1 MKRWK
6 RKRDRWGQRGGE
18 KKAEGHREIKKRGG
32 EAVSERQQC
41 QQRGTVVFS
50 ACCWLACH
58 QLAWGRCNRER
69 SVIIAVN
76 LPQSTCAFR
85 LLIFT
90 KIQRSQSG
98 FQHFTPV
105 KTDKKKEEER
115 HRVSVSNFCL
125 CPGSVCF
132 LRAKKHILDD
142 NFCFCFFSPPIC
154 FYRQHWT
161 FQSDWC
167 VNHCLLSC
175 GVQQLLFAFSTGVC
189 GSHCRRAA
197 SCKLQISFH
206 THDSPIESAYT
217 CNHMLQPS
225 DRSFPLP
232 TGRDKLSP
240 STVPPCTLNI
250 LFRYTWTH
258 FT

>member
-1 MKRWK
+1 MP
-6 RKRDRWGQRGGE
+6 
-18 KKAEGHREIKKRGG
+18 AE
-32 EAVSERQQC
+32 
-41 QQRGTVVFS
+41 RGTVVFG

-58 QLAWGRCNRER
+58 QLAWGRCNREH

-105 KTDKKKEEER
+105 KTDKKWQRTAPHECIKILLVLR
-115 HRVSVSNFCL
+115 L
-125 CPGSVCF
+125 CVCF

-142 NFCFCFFSPPIC
+142 NFCLFCSHLFFTVNVGLFSLTAALTGASYRVEFSSKRSP
-154 FYRQHWT
+154 
-161 FQSDWC
+161 
-167 VNHCLLSC
+167 
-175 GVQQLLFAFSTGVC
+175 FSTGVC
-189 GSHCRRAA
+189 GSRCRRAA
-197 SCKLQISFH
+197 SCKLQISLH
-206 THDSPIESAYT
+206 TRDSPIESAYT